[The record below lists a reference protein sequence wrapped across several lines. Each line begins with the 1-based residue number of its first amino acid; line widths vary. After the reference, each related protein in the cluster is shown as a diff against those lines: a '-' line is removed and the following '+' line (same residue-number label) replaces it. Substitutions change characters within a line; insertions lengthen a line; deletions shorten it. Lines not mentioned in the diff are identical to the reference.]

1 MDKSDILR
9 LRNSLIEKAQQYN
22 KVDKVVFSDA
32 NFSEFFNYNSWIM
45 KPEESVFFLL
55 SGYSFGLIKN

>member
-9 LRNSLIEKAQQYN
+9 LRNSLIEKAHQYN

-32 NFSEFFNYNSWIM
+32 HFSEFFNYNNWKM